1 MPQTHSSLP
10 RYWACSDPARSL
22 RGARRPACAG
32 RDLNSEKDFS
42 MPITRALLSVS
53 DKTGLAAF
61 AKELHDLGVQLLST
75 GGTSKALREAGLP
88 VTDVS
93 EFTGAPELF
102 DGRLKTLHP
111 KVHGG
116 LLHRRDDQ
124 EHIAQAKANDIPP
137 IDLVVV
143 NLYPF
148 EETVA
153 KPGVTLDDAI
163 ENIDIGGPS
172 MLRSAAKNH
181 SHVTVIVDPSDYA
194 RVIAEMKENKG
205 DTTKGLREQLAVKVF
220 LRTSEY
226 DAAIANFLG
235 QCRTGTGRHFTL
247 NLPLEQELRYGD
259 NPHQKCS
266 LYGNFNQFFTQVQGK
281 ELSYTN
287 ILDIEAAADII
298 LDFVRP
304 TVAILKHT
312 NPCGVGQDDED
323 LRIAWQKA
331 FETDRQAPFGGVI
344 VCNRPLTLELA
355 RVISE
360 IFTDVIIAPEFE
372 SDARALLQKKKNL
385 RLMKMNDCYIDEK
398 KSSVIR
404 SCPGGIMVMDRDHTA
419 LGLDNLE
426 SKVVTKRPP
435 TEQEMRAMRFGWRIV
450 KHVKSNAIVYSSS
463 DRTLGIGAGQM
474 SRVDSSRIAIWK
486 AREAG
491 LDLKGSIVASDAM
504 FPFADGLQ
512 SAIDAGAT
520 ACIQPGGSMRDAEV
534 IAAADAAG
542 MAMVFTGHRHFRH

>member
-1 MPQTHSSLP
+1 
-10 RYWACSDPARSL
+10 
-22 RGARRPACAG
+22 
-32 RDLNSEKDFS
+32 

-61 AKELHDLGVQLLST
+61 AKELHDMGVELLST
-75 GGTSKALREAGLP
+75 GGTSAALRDAGLP
-88 VTDVS
+88 VIDVS

-116 LLHRRDDQ
+116 LLQRRDDKD
-124 EHIAQAKANDIPP
+124 HVAQAKANDIPP

-153 KPGVTLDDAI
+153 KPDVTLEEAI
-163 ENIDIGGPS
+163 EKIDIGGPS

-181 SHVTVIVDPSDYA
+181 ASVTVVVDPADYS
-194 RVIAEMKENKG
+194 RVIEEMKENNG
-205 DTTKGLREQLAVKVF
+205 NTTKGYREQLAVKVF
-220 LRTSEY
+220 LRTSAY
-226 DAAIANFLG
+226 DAAITNYLG
-235 QCRTGTGRHFTL
+235 QCRTGTGCNFTL
-247 NLPLEQELRYGD
+247 SLPLDQELRYGD

-266 LYGNFNQFFTQVQGK
+266 LYGNFGEFFTQVQGK

-287 ILDIEAAADII
+287 VLDIEAAADLI

-323 LRIAWQKA
+323 LRVAWKKA

-360 IFTDVIIAPEFE
+360 IFTDVIIAPDFE

-385 RLMKMNDCYIDEK
+385 RLMKMNDGYLAEK
-398 KSSVIR
+398 KSPVIR

-426 SKVVTKRPP
+426 QKVVTKRPP
-435 TEQEMRAMRFGWRIV
+435 TEAEMRAMRFGWRIV
-450 KHVKSNAIVYSSS
+450 KHVKSNAIVYSSA

-491 LDLKGSIVASDAM
+491 LDLTGSIVASDAM

-520 ACIQPGGSMRDAEV
+520 ACIQPGGSIRDEEV

-542 MAMVFTGHRHFRH
+542 MAMIFTGHRHFRH

>member
-1 MPQTHSSLP
+1 
-10 RYWACSDPARSL
+10 
-22 RGARRPACAG
+22 
-32 RDLNSEKDFS
+32 

-53 DKTGLAAF
+53 DKTGLAEF
-61 AKELHDLGVQLLST
+61 ARQLHELGVELLST
-75 GGTSKALREAGLP
+75 GGTSKALRDAGLP
-88 VTDVS
+88 VIDVS
-93 EFTGAPELF
+93 DYTGAPELF
-102 DGRLKTLHP
+102 DGRVKTLHP

-116 LLHRRDDQ
+116 LLHRRDDAQ
-124 EHIAQAKANDIPP
+124 HLAQAHEHQIPP

-153 KPGVTLDDAI
+153 KPDVSLEEAI

-181 SHVTVIVDPSDYA
+181 SHVTVVVDPADYP
-194 RVIAEMKENKG
+194 RVIAEMQEHNG
-205 DTTKGLREQLAVKVF
+205 DTTKGFREQLAVKVF
-220 LRTSEY
+220 LRTSQY
-226 DAAIANFLG
+226 DAAITNFLG
-235 QCRTGTGRHFTL
+235 QCRKGTGCNFTL
-247 NLPLEQELRYGD
+247 SLPLAQELRYGD
-259 NPHQKCS
+259 NPHQRCS
-266 LYGNFNQFFTQVQGK
+266 LYGDFSTYFTQVQGK

-287 ILDIEAAADII
+287 ILDIEAAADLI

-312 NPCGVGQDDED
+312 NPCGVGQDDEN
-323 LRIAWQKA
+323 LREAWQKA

-372 SDARALLQKKKNL
+372 ADARALLQKKKNL
-385 RLMKMNDCYIDEK
+385 RLMKMNDAYLTGK
-398 KSSVIR
+398 KAPVIR
-404 SCPGGIMVMDRDHTA
+404 SCPGGLMVMDRDHTA
-419 LGLDNLE
+419 LGLDNPE
-426 SKVVTKRPP
+426 AKVVTKRPP
-435 TEQEMRAMRFGWRIV
+435 TEEEMRAMRFGWRIV
-450 KHVKSNAIVYSSS
+450 KHVKSNAIVYTTA

-486 AREAG
+486 AQEAG
-491 LDLKGSIVASDAM
+491 LSLKGSVIASDAM

-520 ACIQPGGSMRDAEV
+520 ACIQPGGSIRDEEV

-542 MAMVFTGHRHFRH
+542 IAMVFTGHRHFRH

>member
-1 MPQTHSSLP
+1 
-10 RYWACSDPARSL
+10 
-22 RGARRPACAG
+22 
-32 RDLNSEKDFS
+32 

-53 DKTGLAAF
+53 DKTGLAEF
-61 AKELHDLGVQLLST
+61 AAALHALGVELLST
-75 GGTSKALREAGLP
+75 GGTAKALRAAGLP
-88 VTDVS
+88 VIEVS
-93 EFTGAPELF
+93 EYTGAPELF

-116 LLHRRDDQ
+116 LLQRRDDP
-124 EHIAQAKANDIPP
+124 EHVSQGKKNNIPP

-148 EETVA
+148 EETIA
-153 KPGVTLDDAI
+153 KPDVTLAEAI

-181 SHVTVIVDPSDYA
+181 ASVTVIVDPADYP
-194 RVIAEMKENKG
+194 RVLEEMNDHKG
-205 DTTKGLREQLAVKVF
+205 NTTKGLREQLAVKVF
-220 LRTSEY
+220 LRTSQY
-226 DAAIANFLG
+226 DAAITNYLG
-235 QCRTGTGRHFTL
+235 QCRTGTCGSFSL
-247 NLPLEQELRYGD
+247 SLPLEQELRYGD
-259 NPHQKCS
+259 NPHQKCA
-266 LYGNFNQFFTQVQGK
+266 LYGDFRKYFTKIQGK

-287 ILDIEAAADII
+287 ILDIESAADLI

-312 NPCGVGQDDED
+312 NPCGVGQHDDD
-323 LRIAWQKA
+323 LRLAWKKA

-344 VCNRPLTLELA
+344 VCNRPLTIDLA

-372 SDARALLQKKKNL
+372 ADARALLQKKKNL
-385 RLMKMNDCYIDEK
+385 RLMRMNDAYLLEK
-398 KSSVIR
+398 KSPVIR
-404 SCPGGIMVMDRDHTA
+404 SCPGGIMVMERDHSA

-426 SKVVTKRPP
+426 CRVVTKRPP
-435 TEQEMRAMRFGWRIV
+435 TQEEMRAMRFGWRIV
-450 KHVKSNAIVYSSS
+450 KHVKSNAIVYTTT

-474 SRVDSSRIAIWK
+474 SRVDSSRIAVWK

-520 ACIQPGGSMRDAEV
+520 ACIQPGGSIRDEEV

-542 MAMVFTGHRHFRH
+542 MAMIFTGFRHFRH